1 MRDKNMSC
9 IVPEKYE
16 VTTYEKDGEIIIEV
30 RLILRWIC
38 GKLGTIKEITGF
50 GEIEEAESNI
60 REMIRGKI
68 IKINITLRHGEV
80 SPPIIVR
87 GRAPRGV
94 EEIAILPTIY
104 YEVNGEIKHQA
115 LEEKRKRIEHIRKRE
130 EIKIIIRRNKQLY
143 EGYAY
148 EQFIENWTG
157 REEILKRIKRT

>member
-68 IKINITLRHGEV
+68 IKSFQKQTKTL
-80 SPPIIVR
+80 
-87 GRAPRGV
+87 
-94 EEIAILPTIY
+94 
-104 YEVNGEIKHQA
+104 
-115 LEEKRKRIEHIRKRE
+115 IRK
-130 EIKIIIRRNKQLY
+130 ITSQSQKQV
-143 EGYAY
+143 
-148 EQFIENWTG
+148 
-157 REEILKRIKRT
+157 KS